1 MAKWHFSKA
10 TGAYNKCTA
19 KPGNCPI
26 GGSDEQH
33 FNTKKEAQQ
42 ASEKFFEK
50 KYGSF
55 SQNSREVKET
65 QTKLVD
71 LMGKVCKQIDDTGYR
86 VMRSYSNLV
95 VRNMVE
101 GKPQQAKKFM
111 DEIVKEAQ
119 ETSAEYSTAYN
130 FDWQMGT
137 DNLPETIQAD
147 PNDKIS
153 RRLVV
158 LYEAS
163 DFFDDQGIDVS
174 NDYSASILVLGGPF
188 NKENQKEV
196 NSILSDFGQK
206 LEQLGQEASFYR
218 EADKERFRNLM
229 NEHYTLPW

>member
-1 MAKWHFSKA
+1 MTKWHFNKA
-10 TGAYNKCTA
+10 TGEYNKCTA

-42 ASEKFFEK
+42 ASEKFFEE

-65 QTKLVD
+65 QTKQVE
-71 LMGKVCKQIDDTGYR
+71 LMAKICDQLDDTGY
-86 VMRSYSNLV
+86 MIMKSYSHIV
-95 VRNMVE
+95 VRSMIE

-119 ETSAEYSTAYN
+119 ETSGEFSTVAN
-130 FDWQMGT
+130 FEWKTGT
-137 DNLPETIQAD
+137 DNLPKTIQAD
-147 PNDKIS
+147 AKDKIS

-163 DFFDDQGIDVS
+163 EFFDDQGIDVS
-174 NDYSASILVLGGPF
+174 NDFSASILLQGGPF
-188 NKENQKEV
+188 NKENEKEV
-196 NSILSDFGQK
+196 NSILSDFAQQ
-206 LEQLGQEASFYR
+206 LEQLGQEANFYR
-218 EADKERFRNLM
+218 EADKERFQNLM
-229 NEHYTLPW
+229 YEHYTLPW